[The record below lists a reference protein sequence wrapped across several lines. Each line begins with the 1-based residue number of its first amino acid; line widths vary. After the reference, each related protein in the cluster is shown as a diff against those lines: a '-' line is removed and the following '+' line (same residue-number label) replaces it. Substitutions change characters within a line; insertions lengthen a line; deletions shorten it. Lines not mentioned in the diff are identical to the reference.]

1 MLGFSPCLIPR
12 QTDKTE
18 IHNSRDFFFLVIIA
32 YESEFFLVGFLL
44 FLVLLIVLAHK
55 TSIFL

>member
-1 MLGFSPCLIPR
+1 MLGFFPCLIPR
-12 QTDKTE
+12 QTDKMRFTIVE
-18 IHNSRDFFFLVIIA
+18 IFFLVIIA